1 MLGSRE
7 EAEEVLQDT
16 FLRVY
21 REASRY
27 DPARGAA
34 KAFVYTVARNL
45 ALSRLRRQRREPPK
59 DLSLDPQ
66 DPEGEREEAL
76 GFWERGQEERVLAAR
91 ALESLS
97 SEERV
102 LLEEV
107 FYKGLSHRELAER
120 TGLPLGT
127 VKARIRRALL
137 KLRQLLG
144 EV

>member
-1 MLGSRE
+1 M
-7 EAEEVLQDT
+7 
-16 FLRVY
+16 
-21 REASRY
+21 
-27 DPARGAA
+27 
-34 KAFVYTVARNL
+34 
-45 ALSRLRRQRREPPK
+45 
-59 DLSLDPQ
+59 
-66 DPEGEREEAL
+66 
-76 GFWERGQEERVLAAR
+76 
-91 ALESLS
+91 
-97 SEERV
+97 